1 MTSLEEILF
10 TCKIKVQRHTVSK
23 NNRQIQKNFG
33 TGRSFIGKT
42 TRQKHGEAF
51 LINALKAERIKQ
63 NKLTIIDKPVHIKL
77 MFYFNNYICK
87 SGPNKGNMS
96 KNIPDLSNLYE
107 LPQDS
112 LTKARVWTDDGLVCS
127 HDGSR
132 RLPSS
137 TGYDYLEITIKEFLG
152 YD

>member
-42 TRQKHGEAF
+42 TRQKDGELF
-51 LINALKAERIKQ
+51 LIRAIMAERIKQ
-63 NKLTIIDKPVHIKL
+63 KRLTIIDKPVQIKL
-77 MFYFNNYICK
+77 MFYFNNFFCK
-87 SGPNKGNMS
+87 SGPNKGNMN
-96 KNIPDLSNLYE
+96 KNVPDLSNLYE
-107 LPQDS
+107 LPQDC
-112 LTKARVWTDDGLVCS
+112 LTKARVWTDDRLVCS

-137 TGYDYLEITIKEFLG
+137 TGYDYLEMTIKEFLE